1 MVQKEQKKKLRNQRR
16 REARRRRDSLPMS
29 GEDRPTGVT
38 SALEAPRT
46 RSGRAIASDRFAE
59 AGDLTSS
66 PEDIQTQ
73 DLTDAGN
80 ATDRGRALTGSS
92 SSSDASPMPLESVS
106 GIFAYP
112 INLVLRYVRNLRSG
126 HEEATKRK
134 VLRRAKLRQQVFEG
148 HNGATS
154 DGWGLGSFGIRE
166 AEDSERRLSE
176 ANRIAREEQLL
187 PAARNVS
194 SRGEEDGGSAE
205 SDLESGRRGG
215 LVQHAAPPI
224 SGSSGNPPVPDT
236 LYDTD
241 HPGGVR
247 GIMRKWR
254 LVDRSVF

>member
-1 MVQKEQKKKLRNQRR
+1 MVQKEEKKRLRNQRR
-16 REARRRRDSLPMS
+16 REARRRRDSLPLS
-29 GEDRPTGVT
+29 ADDRATGVT
-38 SALEAPRT
+38 SALETPRT
-46 RSGRAIASDRFAE
+46 RPGRTLARDRPVETGDPVSGPD
-59 AGDLTSS
+59 DLH
-66 PEDIQTQ
+66 PH
-73 DLTDAGN
+73 DLNDAGN

-154 DGWGLGSFGIRE
+154 EGWGLGSFGIRE

-176 ANRIAREEQLL
+176 ANRIARGEQLI
-187 PAARNVS
+187 PERS
-194 SRGEEDGGSAE
+194 GPSGEEEEGASAE
-205 SDLESGRRGG
+205 SDLESGRGGG
-215 LVQHAAPPI
+215 LVQHDAQIPPGA
-224 SGSSGNPPVPDT
+224 SEPPATPN
-236 LYDTD
+236 LHHETD
-241 HPGGVR
+241 QAGGVR
-247 GIMRKWR
+247 GVLRKWR

>member
-1 MVQKEQKKKLRNQRR
+1 MVQKEEKKRLRNQRR
-16 REARRRRDSLPMS
+16 REARRRRDSLPIS
-29 GEDRPTGVT
+29 GDERATGVT
-38 SALEAPRT
+38 SALETPRT
-46 RSGRAIASDRFAE
+46 RPESAVARDRLAE
-59 AGDLTSS
+59 AGDPVSG
-66 PEDIQTQ
+66 PEDIRLH
-73 DLTDAGN
+73 DHNDAGN

-154 DGWGLGSFGIRE
+154 EGWGLGSFGIRE

-176 ANRIAREEQLL
+176 ANRIARGEQLI
-187 PAARNVS
+187 PPRS
-194 SRGEEDGGSAE
+194 GPSGEEEEGASAD
-205 SDLESGRRGG
+205 SDLESGRGGGPVQHDGQTPPGPSEPAATPNPRHETDQEGG
-215 LVQHAAPPI
+215 L
-224 SGSSGNPPVPDT
+224 
-236 LYDTD
+236 
-241 HPGGVR
+241 R
-247 GIMRKWR
+247 GAMRKWR